1 MYTNGNR
8 VMSGAPQVV
17 CFSSDAAL
25 VKISLIPSGSVDITV
40 ISSQVE
46 IIDGTGDVFLCE
58 IEITI
63 RLMRKIWKS
72 ISYTLCYERYE
83 LVHFPPLWFENLA
96 SIISGSFWWFRFIS
110 LNIIAGCSRLR
121 KSADIG
127 AVPNA
132 YKFICYKILNLTP
145 NEAICVERRR

>member
-1 MYTNGNR
+1 MVGKTFSNGYATVKIDWDGMYTNGNR

-63 RLMRKIWKS
+63 RLMRKI
-72 ISYTLCYERYE
+72 
-83 LVHFPPLWFENLA
+83 
-96 SIISGSFWWFRFIS
+96 
-110 LNIIAGCSRLR
+110 
-121 KSADIG
+121 
-127 AVPNA
+127 
-132 YKFICYKILNLTP
+132 
-145 NEAICVERRR
+145 